1 LILFSIALF
10 ASLFAGFVRQAM
22 FMPLQYSA
30 KGILGIFRRRAK
42 RELEIMRLIGD
53 SSFMLITYLCYY
65 LIHEFL
71 WAVGTSFVVFLVMS
85 AALPANKNLSSATLF
100 FVLFFGSFVARLI
113 NLYGFLQNLLNRE
126 KATKM
131 LEEIVAG
138 LPISR

>member
-1 LILFSIALF
+1 
-10 ASLFAGFVRQAM
+10 
-22 FMPLQYSA
+22 MPLQYSA

>member
-71 WAVGTSFVVFLVMS
+71 WAVGTS
-85 AALPANKNLSSATLF
+85 SATLF